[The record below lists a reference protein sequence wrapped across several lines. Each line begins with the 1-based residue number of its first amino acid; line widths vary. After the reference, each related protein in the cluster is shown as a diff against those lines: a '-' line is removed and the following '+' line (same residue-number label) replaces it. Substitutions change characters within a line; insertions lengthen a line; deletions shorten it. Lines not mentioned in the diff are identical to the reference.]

1 MPISAEYDKMFCVAG
16 KKWNVKKLLLK
27 AVAITESSLAPHA
40 YRFEPL
46 FWDRYMKDKPEWA
59 DKDPKVVSASHGL
72 MQLMWPTA
80 VGLGFD
86 GTVDDLCDPMINIML
101 GAKLI
106 RQLIDR
112 ATKQRL
118 CDQFYWLAPLHIAI
132 ARYNGGSFKN
142 PDESGVL
149 RQQKYLRKVMKQW
162 GELKKIE
169 QECADAEGDP

>member
-16 KKWNVKKLLLK
+16 KKWNIKKLLLK
-27 AVAITESSLAPHA
+27 AVAITESSLDPHA

-46 FWDRYMKDKPEWA
+46 FWDRYMSGKPEWA

-118 CDQFYWLAPLHIAI
+118 CDQFYWLAPLHVAI
-132 ARYNGGSFKN
+132 CRYNGGSFKN
-142 PDESGVL
+142 PDEAGVL

-162 GELKKIE
+162 GELRKIE
-169 QECADAEGDP
+169 AECTDAEGDS